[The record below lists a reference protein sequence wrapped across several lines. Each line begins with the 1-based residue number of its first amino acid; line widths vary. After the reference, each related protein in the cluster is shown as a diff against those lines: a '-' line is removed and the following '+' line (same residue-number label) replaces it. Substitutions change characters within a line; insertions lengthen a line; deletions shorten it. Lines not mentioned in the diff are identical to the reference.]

1 METTTRIRGEKKKRV
16 KLMLLAGQKLSKKYL
31 DQTLDV
37 TNSAE
42 IVRQLRKE
50 MEIITEWR
58 VSENGIRYG
67 IYHHPKQPKVSRIA
81 TREYLQQA

>member
-1 METTTRIRGEKKKRV
+1 MNRGEKKQRV
-16 KLMLLAGQKLSKKYL
+16 KNMLLSGQKLTKKYL

-42 IVRQLRKE
+42 IIRQLRKE
-50 MEIITEWR
+50 MPIETEWR

-67 IYHHPKQPKVSRIA
+67 IYQHVI
-81 TREYLQQA
+81 